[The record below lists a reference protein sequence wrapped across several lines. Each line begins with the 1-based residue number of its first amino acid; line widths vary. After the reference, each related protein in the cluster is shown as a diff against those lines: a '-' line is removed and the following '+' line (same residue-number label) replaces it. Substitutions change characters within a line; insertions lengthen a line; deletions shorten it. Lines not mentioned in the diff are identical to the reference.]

1 LGADHSAI
9 HDGSGAT
16 LVVDLDAVA
25 ENYDT
30 LRQKSPGAEAGAAI
44 KADAYGLGLE
54 PVARTLSAAGC
65 RTFFV
70 ATVGEGLALRH
81 ILPAAEIIVLNGPS
95 RESVSLILDA
105 SLSPTLNSLHQ
116 IDLWRHSGGDGD
128 EAASAYL
135 HFDTGMNR
143 LGLGADEAEA
153 LFADPSRLHDISIS
167 TVMSHL
173 ACADTP
179 DNPMNAA
186 QLAAFR
192 ALRARLEGVIGPVRA
207 SLANSPGVF
216 LGPDYHFDLVRPG
229 AALFG
234 LAPQI
239 GARNPM
245 RQTVEIYAKILQVRS
260 VDTHMTVGYGAAH
273 RVERP
278 SRIATVGAGYAD
290 GYPRA
295 AGSRSGETMHAFI
308 AGHRV
313 PLFGRVSMDL
323 ITLDVSDIPEALAV
337 PGQEVELLGPHAT
350 PDSLAASA
358 GTIGY
363 EVIARFGNRL
373 HRVYRGGVTRR

>member
-1 LGADHSAI
+1 MGADRSAI
-9 HDGSGAT
+9 TDGTGAT

-30 LRQKSPGAEAGAAI
+30 LRVTCPDAEVGASV
-44 KADAYGLGLE
+44 KADAYGLGLD
-54 PVARTLSAAGC
+54 PVARTLAAAGC

-70 ATVGEGLALRH
+70 ATPGEGRALRR
-81 ILPAAEIIVLNGPS
+81 ILPAAEIVVLNGPS
-95 RESVSLILDA
+95 RDSVSLILDA
-105 SLSPTLNSLHQ
+105 RLSPALNSLQQ
-116 IDLWRHSGGDGD
+116 IELWRHSGGDGD
-128 EAASAYL
+128 EAAPAYL

-143 LGLGADEAEA
+143 LGLGADEAA
-153 LFADPSRLHDISIS
+153 ILFAEPERLHDITIS

-179 DNPMNAA
+179 DDPMNAD
-186 QLAAFR
+186 QLAAFTD
-192 ALRARLEGVIGPVRA
+192 LRDRLEVLTGPVRA

-216 LGPDYHFDLVRPG
+216 LGREFHFDLVRPG
-229 AALFG
+229 AALYG
-234 LAPQI
+234 LAPQPD
-239 GARNPM
+239 ARNPM

-260 VDTHMTVGYGAAH
+260 VDTPMTVGYGAAN

-278 SRIATVGAGYAD
+278 ARIATVGAGYAD

-373 HRVYRGGVTRR
+373 HRVYRGGAART

>member
-1 LGADHSAI
+1 MAADRSAI
-9 HDGSGAT
+9 HDGNSAT
-16 LVVDLDAVA
+16 LIVDLDAVA

-30 LRQKSPGAEAGAAI
+30 LRQKCPGAEVGASV

-54 PVARTLSAAGC
+54 PVARTLQAAGC

-70 ATVGEGLALRH
+70 ATSGEGLALRY
-81 ILPAAEIIVLNGPS
+81 ILPAAEIVVLNGPS
-95 RESVSLILDA
+95 RDSVSLILDA
-105 SLSPTLNSLHQ
+105 SLSPALNSLHQ

-143 LGLGADEAEA
+143 LGLGPDETET
-153 LFADPSRLHDISIS
+153 LFADPSHLHDISIS

-179 DNPMNAA
+179 EDPMNAA
-186 QLAAFR
+186 QLTAFQDI
-192 ALRARLEGVIGPVRA
+192 RARLETLIGPVRA

-216 LGPDYHFDLVRPG
+216 LGPEYHFDLVRPG

-234 LAPQI
+234 LAPQA
-239 GARNPM
+239 GTRNPM
-245 RQTVEIYAKILQVRS
+245 RQTVEIYTKILQVRS
-260 VDTHMTVGYGAAH
+260 VDTPMTVGYGAAH

-278 SRIATVGAGYAD
+278 SRIATVEAGYAD

-295 AGSRSGETMHAFI
+295 AGSRSGETMHAYI

-323 ITLDVSDIPEALAV
+323 ITLDVSDIPTSLAV

-373 HRVYRGGVTRR
+373 HRVYRGGAARR

>member
-1 LGADHSAI
+1 MGANHSAI
-9 HDGSGAT
+9 HDETGAT

-30 LRQKSPGAEAGAAI
+30 LRQKSQGAETGATV

-54 PVARTLSAAGC
+54 QVARTLSASEC

-70 ATVGEGLALRH
+70 ATAAEGLALRH

-95 RESVSLILDA
+95 RESVKLILDA
-105 SLSPTLNSLHQ
+105 SLSPVLNSLHQ
-116 IDLWRHSGGDGD
+116 IDLWRHSGGAGD
-128 EAASAYL
+128 KAAAAYL

-143 LGLGADEAEA
+143 LGLGADEAET

-167 TVMSHL
+167 SVMSHL

-186 QLAAFR
+186 QLTAFR
-192 ALRARLEGVIGPVRA
+192 DLRSRLEGVIGPVRA

-278 SRIATVGAGYAD
+278 SRIATVGAGYAE

-295 AGSRSGETMHAFI
+295 AVSRIGETMHAFI

-323 ITLDVSDIPEALAV
+323 ITLDVSDIPEALAI
-337 PGQEVELLGPHAT
+337 PGQEVELLGPHVT

-363 EVIARFGNRL
+363 EVIARLGNRL
-373 HRVYRGGVTRR
+373 HRVYRGGVSRR

>member
-1 LGADHSAI
+1 
-9 HDGSGAT
+9 
-16 LVVDLDAVA
+16 
-25 ENYDT
+25 
-30 LRQKSPGAEAGAAI
+30 
-44 KADAYGLGLE
+44 
-54 PVARTLSAAGC
+54 VARTLSASEC

-70 ATVGEGLALRH
+70 ATAAEGLALRH

-95 RESVSLILDA
+95 RESVKLILDA
-105 SLSPTLNSLHQ
+105 SLSPVLNSLHQ
-116 IDLWRHSGGDGD
+116 IDLWRHSGGAGD
-128 EAASAYL
+128 KAAAAYL

-143 LGLGADEAEA
+143 LGLGADEAET

-167 TVMSHL
+167 SVMSHL

-186 QLAAFR
+186 QLTAFR
-192 ALRARLEGVIGPVRA
+192 DLRSRLEGVIGPVRA
-207 SLANSPGVF
+207 SLANTPGVF

-245 RQTVEIYAKILQVRS
+245 RQTIEIYAKILQVRS
-260 VDTHMTVGYGAAH
+260 VDTHMTVGYGAAQ

-278 SRIATVGAGYAD
+278 SRIATVGAGYAE

-295 AGSRSGETMHAFI
+295 AVSRIGETMHAFI

-323 ITLDVSDIPEALAV
+323 ITLDVSDIPEALAI
-337 PGQEVELLGPHAT
+337 PGQEVELLGPHVT

-363 EVIARFGNRL
+363 EVIARLGNRL
-373 HRVYRGGVTRR
+373 HRVYRGGVSRR